1 MPAKTPAAVNNL
13 FEERVNAGDI
23 EGLLALYES
32 EATVAAGP
40 EGLLVGRAAIRGF
53 LEPLLAMKAVMDMG
67 DITVIALD
75 DNLAVLHHDWRATF
89 TDPDGKQAEMTG
101 KATEVV
107 RRQADGS
114 WLFLLDDPDM
124 RG

>member
-1 MPAKTPAAVNNL
+1 MPAQTPAEVDDL
-13 FEERVNAGDI
+13 FEERVNAADI
-23 EGLLALYES
+23 EGLLALYET
-32 EATVAAGP
+32 EATIVAGA
-40 EGLLVGRAAIRGF
+40 EGLLVGHDAIRGF
-53 LEPLLAMKAVMDMG
+53 LAPLIAMKANMDMG
-67 DITVIALD
+67 DITVIPLD

-89 TDPDGKQAEMTG
+89 TGPDGNHAEMAG